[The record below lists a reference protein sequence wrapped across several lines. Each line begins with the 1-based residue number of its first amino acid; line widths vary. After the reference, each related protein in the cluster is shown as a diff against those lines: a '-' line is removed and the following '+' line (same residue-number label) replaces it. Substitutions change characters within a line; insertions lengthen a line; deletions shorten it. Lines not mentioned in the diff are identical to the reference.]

1 MANLSD
7 LTSWAVPRLSNLLP
21 LPEDELRQV
30 VSYAATSPDLSNPSA
45 IATHFTDL
53 LGSSPGCLS
62 FIEEFNRRRFP
73 AAPSASKPRQSST
86 RNDSDAPPRS
96 NRKGTK
102 KKEPLSKL
110 PPVRKIENNFSG
122 SSENLAGKV
131 YKKEDLDDY
140 MSTSRKKM
148 ASNSNPTSKPTSQT
162 PSRSTTPNPP
172 MGTSTT
178 STSTSTAPV
187 THQSQKQPAQQ
198 GMLTSDL
205 LNKKKASKPKPTT
218 VSVPA
223 NTTMRAPSSTLSDV
237 SSALRS
243 LELQTNPTLTNTH
256 TLPVEKRRCNC
267 SGRKHE
273 LLLAAPNCLHC
284 GKIICIKEG
293 LALCTFCGHDLISSE
308 DMEAMRRILRDE
320 QSKEKM
326 NAHNAGHRKAETTKT
341 TAVYASKVNPSAGGV
356 NHLSGPTPALSASGS
371 SAALASAMEQRDKL
385 LGFQSSS
392 AKRTRIIDQAAD
404 WETPDSGV
412 NMWATPQERALQL
425 REQQRKMR
433 ELEWENR
440 DEWEKRSVVVSI
452 DLKGKRVERRMGAI
466 EKPKFEV
473 EAEKEEDEEVIPFI
487 AATGG
492 GTFSKNP
499 LLVKGL
505 IKPVWKP
512 HNNTKNA
519 EDDNIESSDDLG
531 QWGKK
536 IRSGWRVVQDDM
548 NDNEALILDGGRLG
562 GETTNEER
570 GTETSCG

>member
-21 LPEDELRQV
+21 LPEEELRQV
-30 VSYAATSPDLSNPSA
+30 ISYAATSPDLSSPSA

-53 LGSSPGCLS
+53 LGSSSECLS

-73 AAPSASKPRQSST
+73 TAPSSSKQRQLNT
-86 RNDSDAPPRS
+86 RDDSDAPPRS
-96 NRKGTK
+96 GRKATK
-102 KKEPLSKL
+102 KKEPLNKL
-110 PPVRKIENNFSG
+110 PPVRRVDNTFSA

-140 MSTSRKKM
+140 MSTSRAKM

-172 MGTSTT
+172 TGPPIT
-178 STSTSTAPV
+178 STST
-187 THQSQKQPAQQ
+187 SQKQPAQQ

-205 LNKKKASKPKPTT
+205 LNKKKSSKPKATT

-243 LELQTNPTLTNTH
+243 LELQTNPTLSNTH
-256 TLPVEKRRCNC
+256 TLPASKRRCNC
-267 SGRKHE
+267 SGRKHD

-293 LALCTFCGHDLISSE
+293 LAPCTFCGRDLISSE

-326 NAHNAGHRKAETTKT
+326 NAHNAGQRKTETTKT

-356 NHLSGPTPALSASGS
+356 NHLSGPTPASASA
-371 SAALASAMEQRDKL
+371 SALNSAMEQRDKL

-392 AKRTRIIDQAAD
+392 AKRTKIIDQAAD

-452 DLKGKRVERRMGAI
+452 DLKGKRFEKRMGAI
-466 EKPKFEV
+466 EKPKFE
-473 EAEKEEDEEVIPFI
+473 AEEEKVEEDEVVPIT
-487 AATGG
+487 ATTSG

-499 LLVKGL
+499 LLAKGL

-512 HNNTKNA
+512 EKRL
-519 EDDNIESSDDLG
+519 EDLG
-531 QWGKK
+531 GNEIEADASFGEWGKVL
-536 IRSGWRVVQDDM
+536 RSGWRVVQDDM
-548 NDNEALILDGGRLG
+548 ADNEAMILDGGRLG
-562 GETTNEER
+562 GEATNEEK

>member
-7 LTSWAVPRLSNLLP
+7 LTSWAVPRLSSLLP
-21 LPEDELRQV
+21 LPEDELQQV
-30 VSYAATSPDLSNPSA
+30 ISYAATSPDLANPSA

-53 LGSSPGCLS
+53 LGSSSECLS

-73 AAPSASKPRQSST
+73 AAPSTSKPRQSNT
-86 RNDSDAPPRS
+86 RDDSDAPPRW

-102 KKEPLSKL
+102 KKEPLNKL
-110 PPVRKIENNFSG
+110 PPVRKIENTFSG

-140 MSTSRKKM
+140 MSTSRKTM

-172 MGTSTT
+172 TGPSMSSKSNSTA
-178 STSTSTAPV
+178 APV
-187 THQSQKQPAQQ
+187 THLPQKQPAQQ

-205 LNKKKASKPKPTT
+205 LNKKKTSKPKPTT

-243 LELQTNPTLTNTH
+243 LELQTNPTLANTH

-293 LALCTFCGHDLISSE
+293 LAPCTFCGHDLISSE

-320 QSKEKM
+320 QSKEKT

-341 TAVYASKVNPSAGGV
+341 TAVYASKVNPSAGGI
-356 NHLSGPTPALSASGS
+356 NHLSGPTPAMSASGS

-452 DLKGKRVERRMGAI
+452 DLKGKRVEKRMGAI

-473 EAEKEEDEEVIPFI
+473 EAEKEDEVIPFT
-487 AATGG
+487 ATTNG

-499 LLVKGL
+499 LLSKGL

-512 HNNTKNA
+512 QKKSEGTEENNVEPGN
-519 EDDNIESSDDLG
+519 DLG
-531 QWGKK
+531 QWGNKL
-536 IRSGWRVVQDDM
+536 RSGWRVVQDDM

-562 GETTNEER
+562 GENPHEEKS
-570 GTETSCG
+570 TETSCG

>member
-1 MANLSD
+1 MANLSE
-7 LTSWAVPRLSNLLP
+7 LTSWAVPKLSNLLP

-30 VSYAATSPDLSNPSA
+30 ISYAATSPDLSSPSA

-53 LGSSPGCLS
+53 LGQSSECLS
-62 FIEEFNRRRFP
+62 FIEEFNKRRFP
-73 AAPSASKPRQSST
+73 AAASTSKPRQSDS
-86 RNDSDAPPRS
+86 RNDSDGPPRS
-96 NRKGTK
+96 SRKGPR
-102 KKEPLSKL
+102 KKEPLNKL
-110 PPVRKIENNFSG
+110 PPVRKVENTFSG
-122 SSENLAGKV
+122 SSENLTGKV

-140 MSTSRKKM
+140 MPISKKKM
-148 ASNSNPTSKPTSQT
+148 APNSNPASKPTSQA

-172 MGTSTT
+172 TGPPTN
-178 STSTSTAPV
+178 STSAAASV
-187 THQSQKQPAQQ
+187 VSSSQKQPAQQ

-205 LNKKKASKPKPTT
+205 LNKKKPSKPKPTT

-243 LELQTNPTLTNTH
+243 LELQTNPTLANTH
-256 TLPVEKRRCNC
+256 TLPAEKRRCNC

-273 LLLAAPNCLHC
+273 ILLAAPNCLRC

-293 LALCTFCGHDLISSE
+293 LAPCTFCGNDLITSE
-308 DMEAMRRILRDE
+308 DMEAMRRVLRDE

-341 TAVYASKVNPSAGGV
+341 TNFYANKVNPSAGGV
-356 NHLSGPTPALSASGS
+356 NYLSGPTPAMSASGS

-392 AKRTRIIDQAAD
+392 AKRTKIIDQAAD
-404 WETPDSGV
+404 WETPDSGL
-412 NMWATPQERALQL
+412 NMWASPQERALQL
-425 REQQRKMR
+425 REQQKKMR

-466 EKPKFEV
+466 EKPKFEL
-473 EAEKEEDEEVIPFI
+473 EPEKDEEYETVPDIK
-487 AATGG
+487 TTG
-492 GTFSKNP
+492 GTFSRNP
-499 LLVKGL
+499 LLKKGL

-512 HNNTKNA
+512 QKRLGGTDDDGFAPA
-519 EDDNIESSDDLG
+519 EDLG

-536 IRSGWRVVQDDM
+536 LRSGWRVVQDDM
-548 NDNEALILDGGRLG
+548 GDNEALILDGGCLG
-562 GETTNEER
+562 GEISHEEKS
-570 GTETSCG
+570 TEISCG

>member
-1 MANLSD
+1 MANPSD

-30 VSYAATSPDLSNPSA
+30 ISYAATSPDLSSPSA

-53 LGSSPGCLS
+53 LGSSSERLS
-62 FIEEFNRRRFP
+62 FIEEFNRRRFS
-73 AAPSASKPRQSST
+73 AALSISKPRQSNT
-86 RNDSDAPPRS
+86 RDDSNAPPRS

-102 KKEPLSKL
+102 KKEPLNKL
-110 PPVRKIENNFSG
+110 PPVRKVENTFSG
-122 SSENLAGKV
+122 TAENLAGKV

-148 ASNSNPTSKPTSQT
+148 ASNSSPTSKPTSQT

-172 MGTSTT
+172 TGPSAAFAFTPA
-178 STSTSTAPV
+178 APV
-187 THQSQKQPAQQ
+187 ALPPQKQPAQQ

-205 LNKKKASKPKPTT
+205 LNKKKASKPKAAT

-243 LELQTNPTLTNTH
+243 LELQTNPTLANTH

-293 LALCTFCGHDLISSE
+293 LAPCTFCGHDLISSE
-308 DMEAMRRILRDE
+308 DMEVMRRILRDE
-320 QSKEKM
+320 QSKEKQI
-326 NAHNAGHRKAETTKT
+326 AHNAGHRKAETTKT

-356 NHLSGPTPALSASGS
+356 NHLSSPTPTLSASGS

-392 AKRTRIIDQAAD
+392 AKRTKIIDQAAD

-452 DLKGKRVERRMGAI
+452 DLKGKRVEKRMGAI
-466 EKPKFEV
+466 EKPKFEI
-473 EAEKEEDEEVIPFI
+473 EPEEEEGDEVIPI
-487 AATGG
+487 TATTSS

-499 LLVKGL
+499 LLAKGL

-512 HNNTKNA
+512 QKGTNDV
-519 EDDNIESSDDLG
+519 EGDDIEPSGDLG

-536 IRSGWRVVQDDM
+536 LRSSWRVVQDDM
-548 NDNEALILDGGRLG
+548 TDNEALILDGGRLG
-562 GETTNEER
+562 REATNEEKS
-570 GTETSCG
+570 TETSCG

>member
-7 LTSWAVPRLSNLLP
+7 LTSWAVPSLSNLLP

-30 VSYAATSPDLSNPSA
+30 ISYAATSPDLSNPSA
-45 IATHFTDL
+45 IAAHFTDL
-53 LGSSPGCLS
+53 LGSSSECLS

-73 AAPSASKPRQSST
+73 AAPSASKPRQSNT
-86 RNDSDAPPRS
+86 RNDSDPPPRS

-102 KKEPLSKL
+102 KKEPLNKL
-110 PPVRKIENNFSG
+110 PPVRKIENSFSG

-187 THQSQKQPAQQ
+187 THQPQKQPVQQ
-198 GMLTSDL
+198 
-205 LNKKKASKPKPTT
+205 
-218 VSVPA
+218 
-223 NTTMRAPSSTLSDV
+223 DV

-256 TLPVEKRRCNC
+256 TLPVDKRRCNC

-293 LALCTFCGHDLISSE
+293 LAPCTFCGHDLISSE

-371 SAALASAMEQRDKL
+371 SAALASAMEQRDRL

-392 AKRTRIIDQAAD
+392 AKRTKIIDQAAD

-473 EAEKEEDEEVIPFI
+473 EAEKEEDEEVIPFT
-487 AATGG
+487 ATTGG

-499 LLVKGL
+499 LLAKGL
-505 IKPVWKP
+505 IKPIWKP
-512 HNNTKNA
+512 HNDTKDT
-519 EDDNIESSDDLG
+519 EDDNIDSSDDLG

>member
-1 MANLSD
+1 MANLTD

-30 VSYAATSPDLSNPSA
+30 ISYAATSPDLSSPTAVAN
-45 IATHFTDL
+45 HFTDL
-53 LGSSPGCLS
+53 LGSSSECLS

-73 AAPSASKPRQSST
+73 TASSTSKPRQPNA
-86 RNDSDAPPRS
+86 RDDSDAPPKWS
-96 NRKGTK
+96 RKGTK
-102 KKEPLSKL
+102 KKEPLNKL
-110 PPVRKIENNFSG
+110 PPVRKVDNTFSG
-122 SSENLAGKV
+122 SSENLAGKA

-140 MSTSRKKM
+140 MSTSSKRI
-148 ASNSNPTSKPTSQT
+148 ATNSNPTSKPTSQT
-162 PSRSTTPNPP
+162 PSRSTTPNP
-172 MGTSTT
+172 TSGLSKAAT
-178 STSTSTAPV
+178 SATVTSAPPP
-187 THQSQKQPAQQ
+187 QKQPAQQ

-205 LNKKKASKPKPTT
+205 LSKKKPSKPKATT

-243 LELQTNPTLTNTH
+243 LELQTNPTLANTH

-273 LLLAAPNCLHC
+273 LLLAAPNCLRC

-293 LALCTFCGHDLISSE
+293 LAPCTFCGYDLISSE
-308 DMEAMRRILRDE
+308 DMEAMRRVLREE

-326 NAHNAGHRKAETTKT
+326 NAHNAGQRKAETTKL
-341 TAVYASKVNPSAGGV
+341 TAVYASKVNPSAGGG
-356 NHLSGPTPALSASGS
+356 NYLSGPTPAIAASTS
-371 SAALASAMEQRDKL
+371 SSALASAMEQRDKL

-392 AKRTRIIDQAAD
+392 AKRTKIIDQAAD

-452 DLKGKRVERRMGAI
+452 DLKGKRFEKRMGAI

-473 EAEKEEDEEVIPFI
+473 EKEREEEDEVIPI
-487 AATGG
+487 TATNSG
-492 GTFSKNP
+492 GTFSRNP
-499 LLVKGL
+499 LLAKGL

-512 HNNTKNA
+512 QEGAKDIGGN
-519 EDDNIESSDDLG
+519 DIEPEVELG
-531 QWGKK
+531 KWGK
-536 IRSGWRVVQDDM
+536 ILRSGWRIVQDDM
-548 NDNEALILDGGRLG
+548 TDNEAQILDGGRLG
-562 GETTNEER
+562 GETNPEEKS
-570 GTETSCG
+570 TETSCG

>member
-1 MANLSD
+1 MANLAD

-21 LPEDELRQV
+21 LPEEELRQV
-30 VSYAATSPDLSNPSA
+30 ISYAATSSDLTSPSA

-53 LGSSPGCLS
+53 LGSSSECLS
-62 FIEEFNRRRFP
+62 FIEEFNKRRFP
-73 AAPSASKPRQSST
+73 AAPSTSKQRQSGA
-86 RNDSDAPPRS
+86 RDDSDAPPRS

-102 KKEPLSKL
+102 KKEPLGKL
-110 PPVRKIENNFSG
+110 PPVRKVDNTFSG

-148 ASNSNPTSKPTSQT
+148 ASNSNPASKPTSQT
-162 PSRSTTPNPP
+162 PSRSTTPNP
-172 MGTSTT
+172 STT
-178 STSTSTAPV
+178 STHTIAAHPP
-187 THQSQKQPAQQ
+187 QKQPAQQ

-205 LNKKKASKPKPTT
+205 LNKKKPSKPKSTT

-243 LELQTNPTLTNTH
+243 LELQTNPTLANTH
-256 TLPVEKRRCNC
+256 TLPIEKRRCNC

-293 LALCTFCGHDLISSE
+293 LAPCTFCGHDLISSD

-341 TAVYASKVNPSAGGV
+341 AAVYASKVNPSAGGV
-356 NHLSGPTPALSASGS
+356 NHLSGPTPASSAPGS

-392 AKRTRIIDQAAD
+392 AKRTKIIDQAAD

-425 REQQRKMR
+425 REQQRKMK

-473 EAEKEEDEEVIPFI
+473 EPEKEDEEEVVPI
-487 AATGG
+487 TLTSSG

-499 LLVKGL
+499 LLAKGL
-505 IKPVWKP
+505 IKPIWRPQKGSEVA
-512 HNNTKNA
+512 A
-519 EDDNIESSDDLG
+519 EAGDNLG
-531 QWGKK
+531 QWEK
-536 IRSGWRVVQDDM
+536 ILRSGWRVVQDDM
-548 NDNEALILDGGRLG
+548 TDNEALILDGGRLG
-562 GETTNEER
+562 GEVIHEEKS
-570 GTETSCG
+570 TETSCG